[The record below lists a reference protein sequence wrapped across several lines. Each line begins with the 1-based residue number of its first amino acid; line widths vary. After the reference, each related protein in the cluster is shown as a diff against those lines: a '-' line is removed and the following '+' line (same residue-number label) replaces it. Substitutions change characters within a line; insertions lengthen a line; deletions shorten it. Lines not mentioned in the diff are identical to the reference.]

1 MTENELLLL
10 DSLKKLSTESV
21 QREKRLTEQLT
32 AVAKRL
38 DTMTANYQ
46 TLQKQ
51 IVSLSRQVNILS
63 EDVQK

>member
-10 DSLKKLSTESV
+10 NSLKKLSTESV